1 MEAFVQ
7 LDVCVEIRIG
17 WLEWLVKEG
26 ARRVVT
32 GVQVVPWLGVFCAHA
47 QKPPPSRLSLSLSPA
62 LLSPPRISYIK
73 DLTSYI
79 SLPPPVHDFTSVFHF
94 LLSLMRRTTTQYR
107 QQSWPARW
115 RCWYGEVGGRSG
127 NEGLVARDEPV
138 SLVLFEQTGLP
149 TDGCSHI
156 ALATHASI
164 RHDSRSRRWCFHGS
178 HRKIDHIA
186 RLQPR
191 QP

>member
-1 MEAFVQ
+1 MQ

-32 GVQVVPWLGVFCAHA
+32 GVQVVPWLGVFSAHA
-47 QKPPPSRLSLSLSPA
+47 QKPPPSLSPQ
-62 LLSPPRISYIK
+62 LSSPLHKSPIYMY
-73 DLTSYI
+73 LTSYI

-149 TDGCSHI
+149 TDGCSYI

>member
-1 MEAFVQ
+1 VAGKGRRAARS
-7 LDVCVEIRIG
+7 DG
-17 WLEWLVKEG
+17 SAGG
-26 ARRVVT
+26 ALAWRV
-32 GVQVVPWLGVFCAHA
+32 LCAR
-47 QKPPPSRLSLSLSPA
+47 PETSTLPSLSLSLHSSPLPS

-149 TDGCSHI
+149 TDGCSYI